1 MSITINGS
9 GDINATGNDIE
20 LNSTGTTD
28 VTLAVGGGSVG
39 IGTAT
44 PTEKL
49 TVVGDMSVD
58 TDTLYVDSA
67 NNRVGVGTAAPG
79 ELLDV
84 SGNIR
89 AFGANSRVMFG
100 PDGFEA
106 SIKYATD
113 ASLQI
118 ASRTGEP
125 ITFTNG
131 TDGTE
136 AARIDAGDFRIG
148 NTSGTWPGTDGLILK
163 GSGVVQAS
171 VNSSPSLY
179 LNRGVS
185 NGPVANFARSS
196 TTVGSISVTVSSTA
210 YNTTSDYR
218 LKENVTEL
226 TGAIDRV
233 KQVPVHRFNFIADPD
248 KTVDGFLAHEV
259 ADVVPEAI
267 TGEKDGMKTEEYEV
281 TPAVLDDDGNVVT
294 EAVMGT
300 REVPEYQGIDQ
311 SKLVPLLTQALKDAI
326 TKIEALETTN
336 ADMLARIEALEA
348 V

>member
-67 NNRVGVGTAAPG
+67 NNRVGFGTTTP
-79 ELLDV
+79 DV
-84 SGNIR
+84 FSRAYSG
-89 AFGANSRVMFG
+89 
-100 PDGFEA
+100 
-106 SIKYATD
+106 
-113 ASLQI
+113 
-118 ASRTGEP
+118 
-125 ITFTNG
+125 
-131 TDGTE
+131 
-136 AARIDAGDFRIG
+136 
-148 NTSGTWPGTDGLILK
+148 
-163 GSGVVQAS
+163 
-171 VNSSPSLY
+171 
-179 LNRGVS
+179 
-185 NGPVANFARSS
+185 
-196 TTVGSISVTVSSTA
+196 TTVGINSSSGESAFMINSSGTNVAALEIGRAGTRETLIYDTPTTTEIGSLTSKPLKLLSNGTERARIKEDGNCYFGRATYSVWTEGFGIESVGSGSSGTYLVTAHNAGSTSGRPYHYFFYNNNVIGSITQSGTTGVA
-210 YNTTSDYR
+210 YNTSSDYR
-218 LKENVTEL
+218 LKENVVEL

-248 KTVDGFLAHEV
+248 RTVDGFLAHEV
-259 ADVVPEAI
+259 QPIVPEAI
-267 TGEKDGMKTEEYEV
+267 HGTKDEIDAE
-281 TPAVLDDDGNVVT
+281 GNPV
-294 EAVMGT
+294 
-300 REVPEYQGIDQ
+300 YQGIDQ

-326 TKIEALETTN
+326 TKIETLETAN